1 MTHPNADPTVADEVP
16 WSGSIT
22 EYDNQH
28 DETYLRLLDSDNN
41 GVSKDE
47 MARTILDIDPASE
60 PERARKSLDS
70 HLKRARWMSK
80 VGYRLL
86 LAGQYPGA
94 ERDRAEQI
102 ELLQL
107 LGITVDPPDGRAG
120 R

>member
-1 MTHPNADPTVADEVP
+1 
-16 WSGSIT
+16 
-22 EYDNQH
+22 
-28 DETYLRLLDSDNN
+28 
-41 GVSKDE
+41 

-60 PERARKSLDS
+60 PERAR
-70 HLKRARWMSK
+70 WMGK
-80 VGYRLL
+80 IGYRLL

-107 LGITVDPPDGRAG
+107 LGIPVDPPDRRAS